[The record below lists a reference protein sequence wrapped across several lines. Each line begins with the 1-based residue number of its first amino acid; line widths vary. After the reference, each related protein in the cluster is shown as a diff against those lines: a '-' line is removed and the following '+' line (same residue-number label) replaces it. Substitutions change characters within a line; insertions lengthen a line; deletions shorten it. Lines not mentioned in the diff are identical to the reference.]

1 MKDTNLYFILILIA
15 IIIFACVGNSC
26 GKKTLEGFEQSS
38 KIEKTFDK
46 ACIKGCENE
55 AKLNNTPDYEKKC
68 KKNCDK
74 ITEQCKFYNFNSP
87 EWWLCLKNV
96 NPNITIPQHIKDE
109 AKQEYDTTWKQFKN
123 NWEQEID
130 DFDNSNYDDSMD
142 QMFDQYSQGQNNKE
156 LRKKYKK
163 EIKKLEREDA
173 NLQMQLNQRDYRPL
187 NKGTPQ
193 MSYFPN
199 EGIPRS
205 QIPVGDED
213 LYILK
218 SQIVPP
224 VCPECP
230 TLNCGD
236 CKTKCPPCPPPAR
249 CPEPAF
255 ECKKVPNYK
264 AAKTNPYLPIPWLN
278 SFSQFNNQYNA

>member
-26 GKKTLEGFEQSS
+26 NKKTLEGFEQSS
-38 KIEKTFDK
+38 NVQNSFDK
-46 ACIKGCENE
+46 GCIKACEKE
-55 AKLNNTPDYEKKC
+55 AQANNTPNYENKC

-74 ITEQCKFYNFNSP
+74 ITEQCKFYTFNSP
-87 EWWLCLKNV
+87 EWWLCLKNI

-109 AKQEYDTTWKQFKN
+109 AKQNANTSWKEIKN
-123 NWEQEID
+123 DWEKELNN
-130 DFDNSNYDDSMD
+130 FDNSHYDNNMD
-142 QMFDQYSQGQNNKE
+142 QIIDQYSQGQNNKE
-156 LRKKYKK
+156 LRHNYKK
-163 EIKKLEREDA
+163 LLKEAENQNRKLRNELQQRSGNNSSA
-173 NLQMQLNQRDYRPL
+173 NNTQ
-187 NKGTPQ
+187 
-193 MSYFPN
+193 
-199 EGIPRS
+199 GIPSS

-230 TLNCGD
+230 PVNCGD
-236 CKTKCPPCPPPAR
+236 CKTKCQPCPPPAR

-255 ECKKVPNYK
+255 ECKKVPNYA
-264 AAKTNPYLPIPWLN
+264 AAKTNPYLPVPWLN
-278 SFSQFNNQYNA
+278 SFSQFNNSYVA

>member
-1 MKDTNLYFILILIA
+1 MKNKNLYFILLLIA
-15 IIIFACVGNSC
+15 ILIFSCVGYTC

-38 KIEKTFDK
+38 NIENTFDK
-46 ACIKGCENE
+46 ACIKGCEKE
-55 AKLNNTPDYEKKC
+55 AQLNNTPGYEDKC

-74 ITEQCKFYNFNSP
+74 ITEQCQFYNFNSP

-109 AKQEYDTTWKQFKN
+109 AKQEANTSWKDFKK

-142 QMFDQYSQGQNNKE
+142 NMFDEYSQGQNNKE
-156 LRKKYKK
+156 LRSKYKK
-163 EIKKLEREDA
+163 ELK
-173 NLQMQLNQRDYRPL
+173 NSN
-187 NKGTPQ
+187 NVNS
-193 MSYFPN
+193 MSSNNSSTKNNYFPN
-199 EGIPRS
+199 QGIPKS

-249 CPEPAF
+249 CPEPSF

-264 AAKTNPYLPIPWLN
+264 TAKNNPYLPIPWLN
-278 SFSQFNNQYNA
+278 SFSQFNNQYSA